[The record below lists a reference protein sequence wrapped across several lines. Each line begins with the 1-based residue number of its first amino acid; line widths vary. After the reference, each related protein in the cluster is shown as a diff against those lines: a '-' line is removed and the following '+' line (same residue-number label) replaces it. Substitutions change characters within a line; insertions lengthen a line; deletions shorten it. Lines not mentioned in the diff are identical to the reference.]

1 MKRPTSDDL
10 FITFGGGRSGFR
22 SAAKRLG
29 GEVSNS
35 SWKKDVLVLNES
47 TASLSIGSEWVRHE
61 SWMKSNKK
69 GFGFW
74 LWKPLILKSALEG
87 KFGRYQRV
95 FYLDAGS
102 QFSLESQRSSKRFD
116 NYLETVS
123 SGGGLAFSHRAGQF
137 GIDDFSENR
146 WSEPELHKL
155 LGSSQQIIN
164 SPQIQ
169 AGCLFLTEKTY
180 PVILKWLEVA
190 LTDSYRYL
198 SGSEQNL
205 EGLPGL
211 QYMHRHDQSILS
223 PLWKE
228 AGLPILADETWFGPD
243 WSDEAKNF
251 PIWTI
256 RNDSSITL
264 PVRNRIEFF
273 KHKVQVYSLNVMDRL
288 NLGHRGL

>member
-1 MKRPTSDDL
+1 MKNPTSDDL

-35 SWKKDVLVLNES
+35 SWKKDVLVLDES
-47 TASLSIGSEWVRHE
+47 TASLSIGSEWAHHV

-69 GFGFW
+69 GYGFW
-74 LWKPLILKSALEG
+74 LWKPLILKNAIEG
-87 KFGRYQRV
+87 KFGRYQRI

-102 QFSLESQRSSKRFD
+102 QFSLANQKSTRRFD
-116 NYLETVS
+116 DYLETAS
-123 SGGGLAFSHRAGQF
+123 YGGGLAFSHRAGQF
-137 GIDDFSENR
+137 GIDDFSENL

-155 LGSSQQIIN
+155 LGSSQQILK

-169 AGCLFLTEKTY
+169 AGCLFLTDKAY
-180 PVILKWLEVA
+180 PVILKWLELA
-190 LTDSYRYL
+190 LTDNHRYL
-198 SGSEQNL
+198 TGRVQNL
-205 EGLPGL
+205 EGHTGLP
-211 QYMHRHDQSILS
+211 YMHRHDQSILS
-223 PLWKE
+223 PIWKE
-228 AGLPILADETWFGPD
+228 AGLPILPDETWFGPH

-256 RNDSSITL
+256 RNDSSVKL

-273 KHKVQVYSLNVMDRL
+273 KHRGQVYSSNVLDRL
-288 NLGHRGL
+288 KLALRGR

>member
-22 SAAKRLG
+22 LAAKRLG
-29 GEVSNS
+29 SEVSNS
-35 SWKKDVLVLNES
+35 SWKKDVLILDES
-47 TASLSIGSEWVRHE
+47 TASLLIGSEWAHHE

-69 GFGFW
+69 GYGFW
-74 LWKPLILKSALEG
+74 LWKPLILKNALEG
-87 KFGRYQRV
+87 KFGRYQRI

-102 QFSLESQRSSKRFD
+102 QFSLANQTSSRRFEH
-116 NYLETVS
+116 YLETVA

-137 GIDDFSENR
+137 GICDFSEIL

-155 LGSSQQIIN
+155 LASTQQIIET
-164 SPQIQ
+164 PQIQ
-169 AGCLFLTEKTY
+169 AGCLFLTAKSY

-190 LTDSYRYL
+190 LTDNHRYL
-198 SGSEQNL
+198 TGREQNL
-205 EGLPGL
+205 ESQAGVP
-211 QYMHRHDQSILS
+211 YMHRHDQSILS

-228 AGLPILADETWFGPD
+228 AELPILADETWFGPD
-243 WSDEAKNF
+243 WSGEAKNF

-256 RNDSSITL
+256 RNDSSIKL

-273 KHKVQVYSLNVMDRL
+273 KHKSQVYSSNVLDRL
-288 NLGHRGL
+288 NVAHRGR